1 MGLDHSSIKE
11 IFPPWARQGGPLGQD
26 TVRVGTFWGVSE
38 DSNILIS
45 KSKCAP
51 TDLFEKVFIFR
62 DSHETQTNL
71 LEKVLIFCDSHAKS
85 GTHMYIKHTHWHY
98 IKIMTIAIIDRQRGT
113 RGSSPRKA

>member
-71 LEKVLIFCDSHAKS
+71 LEKVLIFRDSHAKS
-85 GTHMYIKHTHWHY
+85 GTGIHKNTH
-98 IKIMTIAIIDRQRGT
+98 IGII
-113 RGSSPRKA
+113 